1 MGGKAFNEKYVIQ
14 RVDKEVS
21 QAILDIVKR
30 NLDYEHAAVG
40 NTENVL
46 MELMQDTGDVD
57 IIINADKNDLFKSLD
72 NVKACVDKRKIANN
86 VLTVFSYGGS
96 FYQVDFM
103 TTPNISLGKWLMKG
117 NPNADGVKGAMRN
130 MVFCMLCRHLSD
142 FASKEN
148 VIKTKVSLS
157 FPGVL
162 RVVSNSN
169 DGKINVDET
178 ITDIKKIRSV
188 LRLSTNTKKHEFNT
202 FESVVDYLL
211 ENNIYTCTAL
221 EKSFVDYTEKSWV
234 AKSMPAEREKAIEY
248 IRGKEISDNS

>member
-1 MGGKAFNEKYVIQ
+1 
-14 RVDKEVS
+14 
-21 QAILDIVKR
+21 
-30 NLDYEHAAVG
+30 
-40 NTENVL
+40 
-46 MELMQDTGDVD
+46 
-57 IIINADKNDLFKSLD
+57 
-72 NVKACVDKRKIANN
+72 
-86 VLTVFSYGGS
+86 
-96 FYQVDFM
+96 
-103 TTPNISLGKWLMKG
+103 MKG

-211 ENNIYTCTAL
+211 ENMHTNNI
-221 EKSFVDYTEKSWV
+221 
-234 AKSMPAEREKAIEY
+234 
-248 IRGKEISDNS
+248 